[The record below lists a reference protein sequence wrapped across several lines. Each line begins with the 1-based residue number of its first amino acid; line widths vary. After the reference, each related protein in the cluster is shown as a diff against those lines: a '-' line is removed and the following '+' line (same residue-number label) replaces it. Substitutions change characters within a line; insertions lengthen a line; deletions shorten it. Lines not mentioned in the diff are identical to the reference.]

1 MFNELGYN
9 SNLEELVNANKA
21 DESIAYI
28 IKENIDIQEN
38 ARKFINITEK
48 EIEELNVT
56 GEGKKS

>member
-38 ARKFINITEK
+38 ARKFINITE
-48 EIEELNVT
+48 IENI
-56 GEGKKS
+56 